1 MKRSAYTLALI
12 LSLGILVTSIA
23 TAQQQQPAAP
33 SAGTRP
39 AGNTSKGTNSGG
51 GAVITTG
58 PEVAASAMVQEV
70 DAAGVRKLLTRGEGA
85 AARPLLLNVWAT
97 WCGPCREE
105 FPDLVKLDED
115 YRSRGL
121 DFYTL
126 SVDDV
131 AEIKT
136 AVPTFLQQMRA
147 RMPAYLLNAP
157 EPMEAINHIDAT
169 WSGEVPATFLF
180 DRTGQ
185 LVFKHSGRIKP
196 DELRAAID
204 KAIGEK

>member
-1 MKRSAYTLALI
+1 MKRTASTIALI
-12 LSLGILVTSIA
+12 LSLSTLVASIA
-23 TAQQQQPAAP
+23 TAQQQQQPTAP
-33 SAGTRP
+33 SASARP
-39 AGNTSKGTNSGG
+39 AGDTSKGTNG
-51 GAVITTG
+51 GAV
-58 PEVAASAMVQEV
+58 VAAAPAVAEAVTVREV
-70 DAAGVRKLLTRGEGA
+70 DAAGVKKFLTRGEGA
-85 AARPLLLNVWAT
+85 EARPLLLNVWAT

-115 YRSRGL
+115 YRPRGL

-136 AVPTFLQQMRA
+136 AVPAFLQQMRA

-169 WSGEVPATFLF
+169 WGGEVPATFLF
-180 DRTGQ
+180 DRRGQ

-204 KAIGEK
+204 KVVAEK

>member
-1 MKRSAYTLALI
+1 MKRSAYTLVLI
-12 LSLGILVTSIA
+12 LSLGIFVTSIA
-23 TAQQQQPAAP
+23 TAQQQPAAP

-39 AGNTSKGTNSGG
+39 AGNTSKGTINGG
-51 GAVITTG
+51 GAVVTTG
-58 PEVAASAMVQEV
+58 PAVAASAMVQEV
-70 DAAGVRKLLTRGEGA
+70 DAAGVKKLLTRGEGA
-85 AARPLLLNVWAT
+85 TARPLLLNVWAT

-115 YRSRGL
+115 YRPRGL

-136 AVPTFLQQMRA
+136 AVPAFLQQMRA

-157 EPMEAINHIDAT
+157 EPMEAINHIDTA
-169 WSGEVPATFLF
+169 WGGEVPATFLF
-180 DRTGQ
+180 DRHGQ

-204 KAIGEK
+204 KALAKK